1 VFTGWS
7 RTGSFGALVLAR
19 CNCASR
25 IYAARHLTPR
35 PFSPLWPAVLLK
47 FKNFAAQREA
57 FHKSSYFLALGIPG
71 ALLLGEPISTLVDVV
86 GGVVIPL
93 HFHLGMRSV
102 IIDYVHDVPV
112 QRLALGT
119 LAGVTVLTIFGLTV
133 FNFTDVGLTGAI
145 KAVYTHQPEPKTT

>member
-1 VFTGWS
+1 
-7 RTGSFGALVLAR
+7 
-19 CNCASR
+19 
-25 IYAARHLTPR
+25 
-35 PFSPLWPAVLLK
+35 
-47 FKNFAAQREA
+47 
-57 FHKSSYFLALGIPG
+57 
-71 ALLLGEPISTLVDVV
+71 
-86 GGVVIPL
+86 
-93 HFHLGMRSV
+93 MRSV